1 MKSSNIFNLK
11 FLVVFLFIG
20 LGCVSQKKYNQ
31 VAVHRDKIEIENDQL
46 KKRLNQQETTILE
59 LMHVESDLQETQ
71 KSLNQTRV
79 QLANTENEL
88 LDCRKRVEELLEQN
102 RRILNTAS
110 GEKEALIDELS
121 IKETMLEEKQRELKT
136 MESALIERERKLQ
149 ELTDKIQA
157 QELKVAAMRDKISQ
171 ALLGFNAADL
181 SVTHKNGRVY
191 VTLSQN
197 LLFPKGSR
205 MVDKEGVKALVKLS
219 EILKHQADF
228 QINVEGHTDTDGSEE
243 LNWELSVQR
252 ATSIVNIL
260 SNNGV
265 NPARITASG
274 RAYFDPIVPN
284 DVESNKSKNRR
295 TEIILSPRLDEL
307 LDIIRG

>member
-1 MKSSNIFNLK
+1 M
-11 FLVVFLFIG
+11 FISF
-20 LGCVSQKKYNQ
+20 GCVSKKKFNEI
-31 VAVHRDKIEIENDQL
+31 AVHRDKVEIENDQL
-46 KKRLNQQETTILE
+46 KRRLSQQEATILE
-59 LMHVESDLQETQ
+59 LINVESDLQVTQ
-71 KSLNQTRV
+71 KSLSQTRV
-79 QLANTENEL
+79 QLGNTENEL
-88 LDCRKRVEELLEQN
+88 QDCRKRVEELLEQN

-110 GEKEALIDELS
+110 GEKEALINELS
-121 IKETMLEEKQRELKT
+121 AKEIMLEDKQRELKSL
-136 MESALIERERKLQ
+136 ESTLVERERKLQ

-157 QELKVAAMRDKISQ
+157 QELKVAAMRDRISQ
-171 ALLGFNAADL
+171 ALLGFSASDL

-205 MVDKEGVKALVKLS
+205 IVDKEGVKALVKLS
-219 EILKHQADF
+219 EILKQQADF

-252 ATSIVNIL
+252 ATSIVKIL
-260 SNNGV
+260 SENGV
-265 NPARITASG
+265 NPSRITASG

-284 DVESNKSKNRR
+284 DIESNKSKNRR

-307 LDIIRG
+307 LEIIRG